1 MTFRITSEP
10 KTTTDGDG
18 VLRLAG
24 RLGAAEVPVLEESA
38 SLGVRALDLSELLW
52 SDEEGVAALRR
63 LRGRGIE
70 LRNASVYLGIRLG

>member
-10 KTTTDGDG
+10 TTTAGDG

-24 RLGAAEVPVLEESA
+24 RLCAAEVPVLEESA
-38 SLGVRALDLSELLW
+38 SVGVRALDLSELLLA
-52 SDEEGVAALRR
+52 DDEGVAALRR
-63 LRGRGIE
+63 IRGRGIE